1 MHERLNQEAEA
12 KRLEKERLE
21 AERVEESVR
30 RHSFAP
36 QIPEASKSMIS
47 MRSFTSPD
55 AGGSVSGDDIF
66 SRLNAQ
72 TTIAKS
78 PMVRDAAI
86 AKESPQRTRSS
97 LILTEAEHSSLYDR
111 LSSTP
116 RSLSFI
122 EKNRTSADPNDDRA
136 SSVNRR
142 SQAEIDSV
150 INRLHSSQTKAM
162 KAQAFEDPTSFHT
175 ILRTNSMSKDN
186 TPNATPDKVSMR
198 KSFSGDAPPPMTFG
212 GSSPLRRSASISM
225 ASPMSRSNSMMGMSP
240 SAAAPSPMSRHSSIR
255 MPNNNNTNSTAGAA
269 TSTSSAGETE
279 DPTSV
284 KASPAPA
291 SRGSFVQHPRPVS
304 EELPPAPVAAAVA
317 PPAAPAVAPKPKP
330 VAAPAPAAAP
340 AATTKPSA
348 FKSNGDDFMAKIEAS
363 MNMLQMNPA
372 DIVAQQQNKGN
383 AAAAPSPV
391 PEPVVTPAPVQVAPV
406 ATAPAAAPVLT
417 EETVDEADEEEVEVV
432 ESVENL

>member
-21 AERVEESVR
+21 TIRQEEAAR
-30 RHSFAP
+30 QHSFAP
-36 QIPEASKSMIS
+36 QIPEASRSMIS
-47 MRSFTSPD
+47 MRSFISPE
-55 AGGSVSGDDIF
+55 AGGSVSGDDNIF
-66 SRLNAQ
+66 TRLNSQ
-72 TTIAKS
+72 TTLAKS
-78 PMVRDAAI
+78 PMVREASF

-97 LILTEAEHSSLYDR
+97 IVLTEAEHSTLYDR

-122 EKNRTSADPNDDRA
+122 EKNRNSVDPNDDRA

-142 SQAEIDSV
+142 SQAEIDNV

-162 KAQAFEDPTSFHT
+162 KAPAFEDPTSFHT
-175 ILRTNSMSKDN
+175 ILRSNSMSKDT

-198 KSFSGDAPPPMTFG
+198 KSFSSDAPPMSFASG
-212 GSSPLRRSASISM
+212 ASPLRRSASISM

-255 MPNNNNTNSTAGAA
+255 MQNNTTSSAGAA
-269 TSTSSAGETE
+269 TSSSSAAEAE
-279 DPTSV
+279 DSTPV

-291 SRGSFVQHPRPVS
+291 SRGTFVQHSRPVS
-304 EELPPAPVAAAVA
+304 EELPPAPVTAAVV
-317 PPAAPAVAPKPKP
+317 PPAAPIAAPKPKP
-330 VAAPAPAAAP
+330 AAAPAPAPTAAP

-372 DIVAQQQNKGN
+372 DIVAAQQQQNKGST
-383 AAAAPSPV
+383 APSPV
-391 PEPVVTPAPVQVAPV
+391 PEPVTAPVAVEAAPVVAAVAPV
-406 ATAPAAAPVLT
+406 TT
-417 EETVDEADEEEVEVV
+417 EETVEEADEEVEVV
-432 ESVENL
+432 ESVDNL

>member
-21 AERVEESVR
+21 ALRLEEAAKQ
-30 RHSFAP
+30 HSFTP
-36 QIPEASKSMIS
+36 QIPETSRSMIS

-55 AGGSVSGDDIF
+55 GGGSVSGDDIF

-97 LILTEAEHSSLYDR
+97 LVLTEAEHSSLYDR
-111 LSSTP
+111 LSATP

-122 EKNRTSADPNDDRA
+122 EKNRTVNPDDERA

-162 KAQAFEDPTSFHT
+162 KAPAFEDPTSFHAL
-175 ILRTNSMSKDN
+175 LRTNSMSKDN

-198 KSFSGDAPPPMTFG
+198 KSFSGDAPPMTFG
-212 GSSPLRRSASISM
+212 SGTSPLRRSASISM
-225 ASPMSRSNSMMGMSP
+225 SSPMSRSNSMMGMSP

-255 MPNNNNTNSTAGAA
+255 VSNTT
-269 TSTSSAGETE
+269 TSSSAGATHSANSAAETE
-279 DPTSV
+279 DSTPVT
-284 KASPAPA
+284 ASPAPA
-291 SRGSFVQHPRPVS
+291 SRGSFAQHPRTSVS
-304 EELPPAPVAAAVA
+304 EDLPPAPVAAAVA
-317 PPAAPAVAPKPKP
+317 PPAAPKLKPTAAPVVAP
-330 VAAPAPAAAP
+330 VV
-340 AATTKPSA
+340 TLKPS

-372 DIVAQQQNKGN
+372 DIVAQQQTKPVP
-383 AAAAPSPV
+383 APV
-391 PEPVVTPAPVQVAPV
+391 PEVATVPVQAGPAVV
-406 ATAPAAAPVLT
+406 ATAT
-417 EETVDEADEEEVEVV
+417 EETVDEADDEEVEVV
-432 ESVENL
+432 DSVDNL